1 MVIHMFAQ
9 GWSTPAV
16 DLSPACFH
24 PPATGLHWAGRS
36 KLRVIAMIGW
46 NALVL
51 YAASSLV
58 LAAPPPAPPPAVPSP
73 EQVMAIPPE
82 IRAQLQERVIKTTN
96 SPEQRLHRLVE
107 LVFRPEG
114 LGLAYDTEATLTVA
128 ETWQQRRANCLSF
141 TLLFVALA
149 REIGL
154 EARMQEVGQVMSWYE
169 DQGLIFNAGH
179 VNVGMRVDGRRATLD
194 LDSNVLY
201 DRRGPQSI
209 SDSRALAHFYNN
221 RGAEQLAAH
230 DYIGARAYFD
240 AALQMDPRFVPAW
253 SNLGVLESREDDLD
267 AAAKDLDT
275 ALSINR
281 FHAPALHNATKLY
294 QRMGDSR
301 RVAQMQS
308 RLEQVRKRDP
318 FYQFMQGTNAERDG
332 DYALAAHYYREA
344 VRLYGNAHQFHFG
357 LARAY
362 FLGGNN
368 RLAMKEMKRA
378 RDLGGDPMRAVYQSK
393 LDGIR
398 RLEARHAA
406 R

>member
-1 MVIHMFAQ
+1 MFAQ

-24 PPATGLHWAGRS
+24 IPVTGLHWAGRS

-51 YAASSLV
+51 LVASSV
-58 LAAPPPAPPPAVPSP
+58 ALAAPTPTPVPAPVPSP

-82 IRAQLQERVIKTTN
+82 VRVLLRDRVLKVAN
-96 SPEQRLHRLVE
+96 SPEQRLQRLVE

-114 LGLAYDTEATLTVA
+114 LGLEYDTEATLTVA
-128 ETWQQRRANCLSF
+128 ETWQQHRANCLSF

-154 EARMQEVGQVMSWYE
+154 DAHMQEVGQVVSWYQ

-179 VNVGMRVDGRRATLD
+179 VNVGMRVDGRPATLD

-201 DRRGPQSI
+201 DRRGPQPI
-209 SDSRALAHFYNN
+209 SDRRALAHFYNN

-230 DYIGARAYFD
+230 DYSGARAYLD
-240 AALQMDPRFVPAW
+240 AALRMDPRFVPAW
-253 SNLGVLESREDDLD
+253 SNLGVLDSREDDLN
-267 AAAKDLDT
+267 AAARDLET
-275 ALSINR
+275 ALSIDSS
-281 FHAPALHNATKLY
+281 HAPALHNATKLY
-294 QRMGDSR
+294 QRMGDTN
-301 RVAQMQS
+301 RVAQMET
-308 RLEQVRKRDP
+308 RLEQVRMRDP
-318 FYQFMQGTNAERDG
+318 FYQFMQGSTAERNG
-332 DYALAAHYYREA
+332 DYSLAAHYYREA
-344 VRLYGNAHQFHFG
+344 VRLYSKAHQFHFG

-362 FLGGNN
+362 FLAGNN
-368 RLAMKEMKRA
+368 RLAEREMARA
-378 RDLGGDPMRAVYQSK
+378 RDLGGDQLRAVYQSK
-393 LDGIR
+393 LEGIR